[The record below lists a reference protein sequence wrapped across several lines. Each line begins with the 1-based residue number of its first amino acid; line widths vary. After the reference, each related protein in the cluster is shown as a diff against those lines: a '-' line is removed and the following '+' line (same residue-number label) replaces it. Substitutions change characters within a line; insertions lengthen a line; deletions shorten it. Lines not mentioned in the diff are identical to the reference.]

1 MPSAY
6 RIDSQQR
13 IVWTESGGRVTDSDL
28 LTLYQRM
35 RADAAF
41 DPAYDELCDFTAAA
55 GVGLTPHTVRRL
67 AVETPFDHA
76 ARHAIVAPHAA
87 VYGLARMYQAY
98 VESTG
103 NMQVRVFTEMV
114 PACEWLGV
122 NPTTDG

>member
-1 MPSAY
+1 MPSEY
-6 RIDSQQR
+6 RIDRQQR
-13 IVWTESGGRVTDSDL
+13 IVWTESDGRVTDNDL
-28 LTLYQRM
+28 LGMYQRL

-41 DPAYDELCDFTAAA
+41 DPAFDELCDFTATA
-55 GVGLTPHTVRRL
+55 GVGITPRTVRRL
-67 AVETPFDHA
+67 AVETPFDLA

-103 NMQVRVFTEMV
+103 SVQVRVFTEMA

-122 NPTTDG
+122 EPTTER